1 MIIKIN
7 GIEQNVAC
15 VETMRDLIVAGLK
28 QQIKQQII
36 ENLIN
41 SIRIEKTKY
50 AVNTSF
56 TNMNKPAQQIQFN
69 ASNNPYYV
77 YNNRCN
83 TTDYYPITR
92 VYIV

>member
-15 VETMRDLIVAGLK
+15 VETMRDLIVPALK
-28 QQIKQQII
+28 QQIKQQIV

-41 SIRIEKTKY
+41 SIRIEKTKKT
-50 AVNTSF
+50 VNTSF
-56 TNMNKPAQQIQFN
+56 TNMNRINDHRFN
-69 ASNNPYYV
+69 SSQNPKYV

-83 TTDYYPITR
+83 TADYYPITR